1 MISYAI
7 FYKFLLSL
15 QILFLPWWW
24 RHGFESVSDTF
35 SENPMLKIC
44 SLSIHPLKGN
54 HVSLSRA
61 AWESTIWRHKN
72 AIPWSQ
78 LNIKYGLRP
87 ELVVC
92 ELCTCLYEA
101 QKLLGKEVEE
111 DQFMWKDS
119 NQWPLDHESW
129 ACHYA
134 TSADSSSPTFKNL
147 TIFHPISIWA
157 DLMRGYQLLIFN
169 LFQKSFIHHFSL
181 AAILLSVIWKTCFM
195 QSRWIKNAL
204 PGLLQCI
211 QYTREAVNWNTR
223 TERE

>member
-1 MISYAI
+1 MVKWLARW
-7 FYKFLLSL
+7 LR
-15 QILFLPWWW
+15 
-24 RHGFESVSDTF
+24 RHGFVSVSDTF
-35 SENPMLKIC
+35 SENPMFKIS

-61 AWESTIWRHKN
+61 AWESTIKN

-78 LNIKYGLRP
+78 MNIQYGLRP
-87 ELVVC
+87 KLVLC
-92 ELCTCLYEA
+92 KLCTAHLPLKRA
-101 QKLLGKEVEE
+101 KTFARIQTNDLLIMSLVFG
-111 DQFMWKDS
+111 
-119 NQWPLDHESW
+119 NG
-129 ACHYA
+129 A
-134 TSADSSSPTFKNL
+134 TSAGNNIPTFKNL
-147 TIFHPISIWA
+147 TIFLPISIWA

>member
-61 AWESTIWRHKN
+61 AWESTIKN

-78 LNIKYGLRP
+78 INIQYGLSP
-87 ELVVC
+87 KLVMC
-92 ELCTCLYEA
+92 KLCTVHLS
-101 QKLLGKEVEE
+101 LLRAKTFARIQTNDLLIMSLV
-111 DQFMWKDS
+111 F
-119 NQWPLDHESW
+119 
-129 ACHYA
+129 CHCA
-134 TSADSSSPTFKNL
+134 TSAGNNIPTFKKINN
-147 TIFHPISIWA
+147 ISP
-157 DLMRGYQLLIFN
+157 DFN
-169 LFQKSFIHHFSL
+169 LSGSD
-181 AAILLSVIWKTCFM
+181 ARLSVANF
-195 QSRWIKNAL
+195 QSVSKKVSSITFRWRRFFSQSSEKHVL
-204 PGLLQCI
+204 CKVDG
-211 QYTREAVNWNTR
+211 
-223 TERE
+223 